1 MMMSYCRDFDNLLSQ
16 VEDLK
21 FQNNKLV
28 EEVNKLR
35 QLLESQ
41 EETATALTSEI
52 QVRTREGEQLKKK
65 VRR

>member
-41 EETATALTSEI
+41 EETATALSSEI
-52 QVRTREGEQLKKK
+52 QVRKRDGEQLKKK

>member
-1 MMMSYCRDFDNLLSQ
+1 MMMSYCRDYDNLLSQ

-41 EETATALTSEI
+41 EETATALTSEL
-52 QVRTREGEQLKKK
+52 QLRTRDGEQLKKK

>member
-1 MMMSYCRDFDNLLSQ
+1 MMVSYCRDFDNLLSQ

-28 EEVNKLR
+28 EEVSKLR

-52 QVRTREGEQLKKK
+52 QVRTRDGEQLKKK

>member
-52 QVRTREGEQLKKK
+52 QVRTRDGEQLKKK